1 MKLFGQKNN
10 FYLYPINNSI
20 NMNPLGAAFPNMN
33 PLGAASPNMGLLGA
47 VFPNMNPL
55 GAASPIKGFN
65 SIQEYDLEEV
75 AYKQGY
81 TNEE

>member
-20 NMNPLGAAFPNMN
+20 
-33 PLGAASPNMGLLGA
+33 
-47 VFPNMNPL
+47 NMNPL

>member
-20 NMNPLGAAFPNMN
+20 NMN

>member
-1 MKLFGQKNN
+1 MKIFGQKNN

-20 NMNPLGAAFPNMN
+20 NMGPLGVSPPNMDPLGAVS
-33 PLGAASPNMGLLGA
+33 LNMGLLGV
-47 VFPNMNPL
+47 VFPNMDPL